1 MLLKMDISAHDK
13 TALEL
18 FKVIINKGPLTLY
31 SANTWSNMPIG
42 TIHRHFKEM
51 IRTEKITVYETST
64 SGRKKISYGPTV
76 YGFVYFYTIDEE
88 LQKNL
93 DFYFETWIKKKKFVD
108 DLLQTGFGKTT
119 ISPDRKSKKTFAK
132 FVYFYAGVEDQLNYL
147 VKNLNDVHRDVRW
160 FIGGFLLVRKKEY
173 MQAHEE
179 LVTEIPGLRK
189 DISNFLDAMIK
200 SYGKLEKMNKK

>member
-31 SANTWSNMPIG
+31 SANTRSNMPIG

-51 IRTEKITVYETST
+51 IRTEKIMIYETST

-76 YGFVYFYTIDEE
+76 YGFVYFYRMDEE
-88 LQKNL
+88 IRKNL
-93 DFYFETWIKKKKFVD
+93 DFYFDTWIKNEKFID
-108 DLLQTGFGKTT
+108 DLVESGFDKTRI
-119 ISPDRKSKKTFAK
+119 ISEKKSKKVFAK
-132 FVYFYAGVEDQLNYL
+132 FVYFYAGVEDQLHYL
-147 VKNLNDVHRDVRW
+147 VRNLDDVHRDVRW

-179 LVTEIPGLRK
+179 LVKDIPGLRK
-189 DISNFLDAMIK
+189 DITNFLDAMIK
-200 SYGKLEKMNKK
+200 SYGKLKKMSN

>member
-51 IRTEKITVYETST
+51 IRTEKIMVYETST

-76 YGFVYFYTIDEE
+76 YGFVYFYTMDEE

-108 DLLQTGFGKTT
+108 DLVQTGFDKTT

>member
-1 MLLKMDISAHDK
+1 MDISSHDQ

-18 FKVIINKGPLTLY
+18 FKVLINKGPLTLY
-31 SANTWSNMPIG
+31 SANTLSNMPIG

-51 IRTEKITVYETST
+51 IRTEKIMVYQTST

-76 YGFVYFYTIDEE
+76 YGFVYFYTMDEE

-93 DFYFETWIKKKKFVD
+93 DFYFDSWIKNEKFVD
-108 DLLQTGFGKTT
+108 DLVESGFDRKKI
-119 ISPDRKSKKTFAK
+119 ISDKKSKKTFEK

-147 VKNLNDVHRDVRW
+147 VKNLSDVPRDVRW
-160 FIGGFLLVRKKEY
+160 FIGGFLLVRKQEY
-173 MQAHEE
+173 MQTHEE

-189 DISNFLDAMIK
+189 DISNFLQVMIK
-200 SYGKLEKMNKK
+200 SYGKLQKMNK

>member
-1 MLLKMDISAHDK
+1 MDISSHDK

-31 SANTWSNMPIG
+31 SANTLSNMPIG

-51 IRTEKITVYETST
+51 IKTEKIMVYQTSS

-76 YGFVYFYTIDEE
+76 YGFVYFYTMDEE
-88 LQKNL
+88 LRKNL
-93 DFYFETWIKKKKFVD
+93 DSYFDSWINNEKFVD
-108 DLLQTGFGKTT
+108 DLVESGF
-119 ISPDRKSKKTFAK
+119 DRKKITSDKKSKKTFEK

-147 VKNLNDVHRDVRW
+147 VKNLSDVPRDVRW

-173 MQAHEE
+173 MQTHEE

-189 DISNFLDAMIK
+189 DISNFLQVMIR
-200 SYGKLEKMNKK
+200 SYGKLQKMNK